1 MLKEYT
7 LENGV
12 KLIYKKGVSDLTS
25 ICISLDAGAL
35 RDGKKY
41 GIAHA
46 TEHMIYKGTKNRS
59 EEDINKELSEIFG
72 FQNAM
77 TNFPYVI
84 YYGTLLGEDF
94 KKGIE
99 LFSDIIINPSFE
111 NKGFKEEMDVI
122 IEELREW
129 DEDLEQYLED
139 KLFLNSFKDR
149 RIKYPIIGTFDS
161 LETITLKDIK
171 EFYKKTYFPKNTK
184 IAIVTSLD
192 FDIVLDIVKTYFG
205 QWKNDSEITEK
216 VVYEDICSKV
226 FEDNKNDIK
235 TSKIQINFPI
245 DSLTNKEVRA
255 LRIFNEYFGEGIN
268 SKLFDTL
275 RTKNGLVY
283 DVLTRVCHENG
294 IKFYKITFSTA
305 KENIDKSLA
314 LIDKCILDAKNLK
327 EKTYESDILK
337 WKKSFRLKRLFREE
351 QSIVLA
357 KELSTYD
364 TMFND
369 YKVYTDETENID
381 DIDLDLMVNTIEK
394 VFKNK
399 LVQIIK

>member
-1 MLKEYT
+1 ML
-7 LENGV
+7 
-12 KLIYKKGVSDLTS
+12 
-25 ICISLDAGAL
+25 GAL

-192 FDIVLDIVKTYFG
+192 FNVVLDIVKTYFG

-283 DVLTRVCHENG
+283 DILTRVCHENG

>member
-1 MLKEYT
+1 
-7 LENGV
+7 
-12 KLIYKKGVSDLTS
+12 
-25 ICISLDAGAL
+25 
-35 RDGKKY
+35 
-41 GIAHA
+41 
-46 TEHMIYKGTKNRS
+46 
-59 EEDINKELSEIFG
+59 
-72 FQNAM
+72 
-77 TNFPYVI
+77 
-84 YYGTLLGEDF
+84 
-94 KKGIE
+94 
-99 LFSDIIINPSFE
+99 
-111 NKGFKEEMDVI
+111 MDVI

-161 LETITLKDIK
+161 LKTITLKDIK

-192 FDIVLDIVKTYFG
+192 FNVVLDIVKTYFG

-283 DVLTRVCHENG
+283 DILTRVCHENG

>member
-7 LENGV
+7 LKNGV

-283 DVLTRVCHENG
+283 DILTRVCHENG